1 MALTRVNGQKY
12 DQGQYFQEGVC
23 FRLSFKWAAVS
34 MFGGDFN
41 YAMDK
46 GGLSIASTKKK
57 FGEYIDFS
65 EKHLADATK
74 NWSDSKVF
82 GDWVAGDVLQAMAY
96 INKWGVKVTDST
108 HAYGGVTL
116 DKIVDGTASDYM
128 KAANAAGITV
138 VYGYYGYD
146 KGVPAGHAT
155 AYSNGRYFD
164 PNYGTYTSSETTAA
178 GIGRDIDAFIA
189 DKERT
194 WTQKRFII
202 YLLGAANPTVKKR
215 A

>member
-1 MALTRVNGQKY
+1 MAMTRVKGQKY

-46 GGLSIASTKKK
+46 GGLSVASTKKK

-65 EKHLADATK
+65 EKLLADTTK
-74 NWSDSKVF
+74 TWSDSKVF

-96 INKWGVKVTDST
+96 INKWGVKVTDSK

-128 KAANAAGITV
+128 KAANAADITF

-146 KGVPAGHAT
+146 KGSPAGHAT
-155 AYSNGRYFD
+155 AYSKGRYFD
-164 PNYGTYTSSETTAA
+164 PNFGTYTSSETTPE

-189 DKERT
+189 DKERS

-202 YLLGAANPTVKKR
+202 YLLTASSPTITKR
-215 A
+215 G